1 MSQSHRPCFSTKQP
15 TNEEYDLPA
24 ANDKIAAAIDKLS
37 SQLPLLARQQA
48 LPPGLV
54 AAHRAILLTLAE
66 EGPALGATRRF
77 FAG

>member
-1 MSQSHRPCFSTKQP
+1 MP
-15 TNEEYDLPA
+15 D
-24 ANDKIAAAIDKLS
+24 ANDKIAAAIDRLN

-66 EGPALGATRRF
+66 EGPALTNNMNLASCPQGLDPVH
-77 FAG
+77 FARM